1 MDEKQINVPYIVH
14 ESQMARSE
22 RTIKRLWVLCIV
34 MFLAFVVSNGMW
46 VVYENSFE
54 DSIQTTIEAQQDGNG
69 TNIISGRD
77 LSYGPESQ
85 GY

>member
-54 DSIQTTIEAQQDGNG
+54 DISVEQEVDTGDGAAYVTGTGDING
-69 TNIISGRD
+69 TSKTND
-77 LSYGPESQ
+77 
-85 GY
+85 